1 MGHNGHLTTFRRRQE
16 QVRLQAAG
24 MFDEGAQQAEA
35 VRALGVSRSAVSKWH
50 TAWQEGGR
58 EALKARP
65 NTGRPSRLT
74 DAQRAQ
80 FEDELLKGPRAHGY
94 ETELWT
100 IARIGKLIHKLF
112 GVRYH
117 LSHVWLMMTKL
128 GWSCQKPARRAKQR
142 DEEAIESWRKVRWPK
157 IKRGHSGPAP

>member
-1 MGHNGHLTTFRRRQE
+1 MGHNGQLTTFRRRQE
-16 QVRLQAAG
+16 QVRLQAAV
-24 MFDEGAQQAEA
+24 MFDQGVQQAEV

-50 TAWQEGGR
+50 TAWREGGR
-58 EALKARP
+58 EALEARP

-74 DAQRAQ
+74 DAQLDQ
-80 FEDELLKGPRAHGY
+80 LEDELLKGPRAHGY

-100 IARIGKLIHKLF
+100 LARIGKLIPKLF

-117 LSHVWLMMTKL
+117 NSHVWVLMTKL

-142 DEEAIESWRKVRWPK
+142 DEAEVESWHKVRWPK
-157 IKRGHSGPAP
+157 IKRGHSGQAL

>member
-1 MGHNGHLTTFRRRQE
+1 
-16 QVRLQAAG
+16 
-24 MFDEGAQQAEA
+24 MFDQGVQQAEV

-50 TAWQEGGR
+50 TAWREGGR
-58 EALKARP
+58 EALEARP

-74 DAQRAQ
+74 DAQLDQ
-80 FEDELLKGPRAHGY
+80 LEDELLKGPRAHGY

-100 IARIGKLIHKLF
+100 LARIGKLIPKLF

-117 LSHVWLMMTKL
+117 NSHVWVLMTKL

-142 DEEAIESWRKVRWPK
+142 DEAEVESWHKVRWPK
-157 IKRGHSGPAP
+157 IKRGHSGQAP

>member
-1 MGHNGHLTTFRRRQE
+1 
-16 QVRLQAAG
+16 LQAAV
-24 MFDEGAQQAEA
+24 MFDQGVQQAEV

-50 TAWQEGGR
+50 TAWREGGR
-58 EALKARP
+58 EALEARP

-74 DAQRAQ
+74 DAQLDQ
-80 FEDELLKGPRAHGY
+80 LEDELLKGPRAHGY

-100 IARIGKLIHKLF
+100 LARIGKLIPKLF

-117 LSHVWLMMTKL
+117 NSHVWVLMTKL

-142 DEEAIESWRKVRWPK
+142 DEAEVESWHKVRWPK
-157 IKRGHSGPAP
+157 IKRGHSGQAP

>member
-1 MGHNGHLTTFRRRQE
+1 MGHNGQLTTFRRRQE
-16 QVRLQAAG
+16 QVRLQAAV
-24 MFDEGAQQAEA
+24 MFDQGVQQAEV

-50 TAWQEGGR
+50 TAWREGGR
-58 EALKARP
+58 EALEARP

-74 DAQRAQ
+74 DAQLDQ
-80 FEDELLKGPRAHGY
+80 LEDELLKGPRAHGY

-100 IARIGKLIHKLF
+100 LARIGKLIPKLF

-117 LSHVWLMMTKL
+117 NSHVWVLMTKL

-142 DEEAIESWRKVRWPK
+142 DEAEVESWHKVRWPK
-157 IKRGHSGPAP
+157 IKRGHSGQAP

>member
-1 MGHNGHLTTFRRRQE
+1 MGHNGQLTTFRRRQE
-16 QVRLQAAG
+16 QVRLQAAV
-24 MFDEGAQQAEA
+24 MFDQGVQQAEV

-50 TAWQEGGR
+50 TAWREGGR
-58 EALKARP
+58 EAREARP

-74 DAQRAQ
+74 DAQLDQ
-80 FEDELLKGPRAHGY
+80 LEDELLKGPRAHGY

-100 IARIGKLIHKLF
+100 LARIGKLITKLF

-117 LSHVWLMMTKL
+117 NSHVWLLMTKL

-157 IKRGHSGPAP
+157 IKRGHSGQAL

>member
-1 MGHNGHLTTFRRRQE
+1 
-16 QVRLQAAG
+16 
-24 MFDEGAQQAEA
+24 MFDQGVQQAEV

-50 TAWQEGGR
+50 TAWREGGR
-58 EALKARP
+58 EALEARP

-74 DAQRAQ
+74 DAQLDQ
-80 FEDELLKGPRAHGY
+80 LEDELLKGPRAHGY

-100 IARIGKLIHKLF
+100 LARIGKLIPKLF

-117 LSHVWLMMTKL
+117 NSHVWVLMTKL

-142 DEEAIESWRKVRWPK
+142 DEAEVESWRKVRWPK
-157 IKRGHSGPAP
+157 IKRGHSGQAP